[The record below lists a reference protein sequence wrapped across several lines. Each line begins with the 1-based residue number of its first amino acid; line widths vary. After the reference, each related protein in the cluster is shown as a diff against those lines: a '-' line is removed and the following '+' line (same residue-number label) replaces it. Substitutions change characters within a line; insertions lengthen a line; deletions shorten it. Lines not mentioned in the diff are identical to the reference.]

1 MTRPAFI
8 AVALALAATSAVAQP
23 LPKAASPEEVG
34 LSSQRLERI
43 GTALKEQIDKGQM
56 PGAVVAIARK
66 GKLAYFEAFGYR
78 DKASNAPM
86 TTDAIFSIASMTK
99 PLTSVAIMM
108 LYEEGRLFI
117 ADPVGKYL
125 PQLANMKVGV
135 VKTDANGKTV
145 VETVAA
151 NRQITIQDLLRH
163 TSGLVYGGRGT
174 TEIHKQYPASSA
186 QSALTLTPA
195 EFLDKLGRAPLY
207 HQPASTWDYSLSVDV
222 LGLVVEAVS
231 GKKLGEFL
239 AERVFAPL
247 GMVDSGFEVPASKQ
261 SRYALALD
269 ADPLTGKQQ
278 FVLHASGKPLKFDC
292 GGGCG
297 VSTAGDYLRF
307 AQMLLRRGELDGKR
321 LLAPK
326 TVDYMTSNH
335 LAPDVL
341 ARTTS
346 TVLPTGYG
354 FGLGFAVRLE
364 TGMSNLTGSKGDY
377 NWGGAYG
384 TYFWVDPQEDLV
396 VVYMAHTPGD
406 ARIYGRNLI
415 KSLVLQAIVD

>member
-1 MTRPAFI
+1 MTRAAFI

-174 TEIHKQYPASSA
+174 SEIHKQYPASSS

-207 HQPASTWDYSLSVDV
+207 HQPGSTWDYSLSTDV

-269 ADPLTGKQQ
+269 ADPLTGKQP
-278 FVLHASGKPLKFDC
+278 FVLHASGKELKFDC

-326 TVDYMTSNH
+326 TVEYMTSNH

-384 TYFWVDPQEDLV
+384 TYFWVDPKEDVV

>member
-1 MTRPAFI
+1 M
-8 AVALALAATSAVAQP
+8 
-23 LPKAASPEEVG
+23 G
-34 LSSQRLERI
+34 C
-43 GTALKEQIDKGQM
+43 D
-56 PGAVVAIARK
+56 
-66 GKLAYFEAFGYR
+66 
-78 DKASNAPM
+78 
-86 TTDAIFSIASMTK
+86 
-99 PLTSVAIMM
+99 
-108 LYEEGRLFI
+108 
-117 ADPVGKYL
+117 
-125 PQLANMKVGV
+125 
-135 VKTDANGKTV
+135 
-145 VETVAA
+145 
-151 NRQITIQDLLRH
+151 
-163 TSGLVYGGRGT
+163 
-174 TEIHKQYPASSA
+174 
-186 QSALTLTPA
+186 
-195 EFLDKLGRAPLY
+195 
-207 HQPASTWDYSLSVDV
+207 QPASTWDYSLSTDV

-231 GKKLGEFL
+231 GKKLGEVL

-261 SRYALALD
+261 NRYALALD

-297 VSTAGDYLRF
+297 VSTASDYLRL
-307 AQMLLRRGELDGKR
+307 AQMLLRRGQLDGKR

-364 TGMSNLTGSKGDY
+364 TGMSNLTGSKGDH

-384 TYFWVDPQEDLV
+384 TYFWVDPKEDLV